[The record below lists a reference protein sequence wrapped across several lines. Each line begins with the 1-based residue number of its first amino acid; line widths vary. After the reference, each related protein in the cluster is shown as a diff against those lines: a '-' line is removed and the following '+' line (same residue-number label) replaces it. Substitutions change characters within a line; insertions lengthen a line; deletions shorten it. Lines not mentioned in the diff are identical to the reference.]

1 MFGLLFRVF
10 LIALVVYLIIGLVLG
25 GYTQILSFYYWMRP

>member
-10 LIALVVYLIIGLVLG
+10 LIALVVYFIIALVMG